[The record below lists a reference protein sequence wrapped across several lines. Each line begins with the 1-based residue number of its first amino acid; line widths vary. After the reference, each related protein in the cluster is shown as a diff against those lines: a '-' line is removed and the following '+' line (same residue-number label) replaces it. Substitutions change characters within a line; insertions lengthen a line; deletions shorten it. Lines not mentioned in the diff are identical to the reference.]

1 MRDVGSEKAL
11 TDEVRGRSGLT
22 GVLAIWSRR
31 KWLAIIV
38 FAAPVVAGASVISF
52 LPNVYRS
59 TATVLVDRQQVP
71 EAFVRSTVT
80 SALETR
86 LHTISQEV
94 LSRSRL
100 EELIDRFGL
109 YRDLRKRVPLE
120 DVIGRM
126 RSDIKL
132 EIKSAELRGLRE
144 ATVAFTITYQG
155 SDPETVASVTNTLA
169 SFYNE
174 ENTKARERQATGT
187 AEFLKIQLN
196 ETKTRLDEQEQRVSG
211 FKRRH
216 LGELPQQMDSNL
228 STLDRLHAQL
238 RQNADSQTRA
248 ADRKQSLSGQLAEAE
263 SLVSSPYAVA
273 AAGPAAGQ
281 ITPVA
286 PSELRDA
293 ARLAQKKD
301 ELAQLRSQ
309 FSDKYPDVVQLT
321 AEIAALEREIALAKR
336 AEPKPGASAAASPV
350 TSLGPMTPYVLR
362 LKEALAE
369 VQTDLKVLKTEEGR
383 LRESIAVY
391 QARVDNVPRR
401 EQEFKELS
409 RDYESTRELYG
420 SLLKRYEE
428 AQLAESMEQRQKGEQ
443 FKVLDPAIARL
454 QPAAP
459 NRLKLLL
466 MAVVGSIGLAFGA
479 VLLAEQIDT
488 SFHDLDDLRSFSNV
502 PVLASIPWIVTRS
515 EVRRRRWRMRLA
527 VSATVTGLAVIVGL
541 AYFVAHG
548 NEHLIMLMTRMG
560 S

>member
-1 MRDVGSEKAL
+1 
-11 TDEVRGRSGLT
+11 
-22 GVLAIWSRR
+22 
-31 KWLAIIV
+31 
-38 FAAPVVAGASVISF
+38 
-52 LPNVYRS
+52 
-59 TATVLVDRQQVP
+59 
-71 EAFVRSTVT
+71 
-80 SALETR
+80 
-86 LHTISQEV
+86 
-94 LSRSRL
+94 
-100 EELIDRFGL
+100 
-109 YRDLRKRVPLE
+109 
-120 DVIGRM
+120 
-126 RSDIKL
+126 
-132 EIKSAELRGLRE
+132 
-144 ATVAFTITYQG
+144 
-155 SDPETVASVTNTLA
+155 
-169 SFYNE
+169 
-174 ENTKARERQATGT
+174 
-187 AEFLKIQLN
+187 
-196 ETKTRLDEQEQRVSG
+196 
-211 FKRRH
+211 
-216 LGELPQQMDSNL
+216 MDTNL

-263 SLVSSPYAVA
+263 SLVSPPYAGA

-286 PSELRDA
+286 PSEVRDA

-301 ELAQLRSQ
+301 ELAHLRSQ

-336 AEPKPGASAAASPV
+336 AEPKPGASAEASAV
-350 TSLGPMTPYVLR
+350 TAPGPMTPYVLR

-479 VLLAEQIDT
+479 VLLVEQIDT

-515 EVRRRRWRMRLA
+515 EVHRRRWRMRLA
-527 VSATVTGLAVIVGL
+527 VSAAVAGLAVLVSL
-541 AYFVAHG
+541 AYVVAHG
-548 NEHLIMLMTRMG
+548 NEHLIMLMTRMV

>member
-11 TDEVRGRSGLT
+11 TDEVRGRPGLT

-38 FAAPVVAGASVISF
+38 FAAPLVAGASVIAF

-109 YRDLRKRVPLE
+109 YSELRKRVPLE

-155 SDPETVASVTNTLA
+155 SDPATVASVTNTLA

-216 LGELPQQMDSNL
+216 LGELPQQMDTNL

-263 SLVSSPYAVA
+263 SLVGPPYAVA
-273 AAGPAAGQ
+273 APAAGQ
-281 ITPVA
+281 IAPVA
-286 PSELRDA
+286 PFEQREA

-321 AEIAALEREIALAKR
+321 AEIAALEREMALARR
-336 AEPKPGASAAASPV
+336 AEPTPGTSASASPV
-350 TSLGPMTPYVLR
+350 TSPGPMTPYVLR

-383 LRESIAVY
+383 LRESIALY

-488 SFHDLDDLRSFSNV
+488 SFHALDDLRSFSNV

-515 EVRRRRWRMRLA
+515 EVRRRRWRMRLG
-527 VSATVTGLAVIVGL
+527 VSAAVAGLAVIVGL

-548 NEHLIMLMTRMG
+548 NEHLIMLMTRMV